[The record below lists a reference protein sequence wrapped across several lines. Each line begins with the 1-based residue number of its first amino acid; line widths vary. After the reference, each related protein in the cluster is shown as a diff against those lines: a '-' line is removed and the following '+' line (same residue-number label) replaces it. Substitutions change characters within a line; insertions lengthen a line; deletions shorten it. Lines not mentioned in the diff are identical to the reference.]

1 MRGTKRFHDTA
12 HEHNQTQGLPTT
24 VTANYRCLPY
34 PAGDQPVVVIAHVEP
49 TLSVPSPLAAPPCQ
63 HATGLSPPPSAH
75 RRSRAIQICLSE
87 KEKRDTRAL
96 HRQPSPVRRARVFCG
111 ELSVPNCSPAAG
123 RRSAMQLHTTQCAMH
138 SLVSY
143 THSYRAVQQQA
154 SSPAEDQ
161 LAPKVQCFHS
171 PSSASPFEQHPPSVL
186 ARTYNH
192 CACFALRLRLRLHLP
207 PTLGDSPSQ
216 INIVRPTTG
225 AAPNA
230 IGEVRGTQRG
240 DETKKPGKTGA
251 MTP

>member
-1 MRGTKRFHDTA
+1 MSS
-12 HEHNQTQGLPTT
+12 QL
-24 VTANYRCLPY
+24 YPY
-34 PAGDQPVVVIAHVEP
+34 PRPWLHLLVSTRLGSPRLHLPIADPAPSRFAYQKRKKETRGHSIDSHR
-49 TLSVPSPLAAPPCQ
+49 LSAVPESFAVNCRFPIAP
-63 HATGLSPPPSAH
+63 
-75 RRSRAIQICLSE
+75 
-87 KEKRDTRAL
+87 
-96 HRQPSPVRRARVFCG
+96 
-111 ELSVPNCSPAAG
+111 PAAG

-186 ARTYNH
+186 ARTCNH
-192 CACFALRLRLRLHLP
+192 CACFALRLHLRLHLP